1 MTQTNLKQ
9 HYRLSLEQAR
19 LDHQDGI
26 ITTTGLIYY
35 AIGILRKPGHKLRV
49 KDIEVFCADL
59 KIGVSTFYKSI
70 KKLKDKGRIRS
81 HNLDGIELWI
91 PASNEVEISSL
102 TEVATNG
109 NTESPIRENNSP
121 SLEIDSPV
129 RENNSPSL
137 ESNYP
142 IRENKSLKA
151 SSDNDFSPS
160 STTYQLFINSLS
172 DNERETFEKF
182 VREEWKRLTS
192 KNGSSGEEIVSLE
205 RFLSKPED
213 RNNWWQKFLK
223 STAGKAAKKEAL
235 VTSSDWR
242 NDPRFTEWIWS
253 AFNRGYEWVHEDEA
267 ERANRQAFYDWAFAV
282 NAFEGICL

>member
-1 MTQTNLKQ
+1 MTQTNPNQ

-19 LDHQDGI
+19 LDHKDGI

-49 KDIEVFCADL
+49 KDIEIFCADL

-70 KKLKDKGRIRS
+70 KKLKDKGRIRWN
-81 HNLDGIELWI
+81 NLDGIELWI
-91 PASNEVEISSL
+91 PASNEVEIVSQ
-102 TEVATNG
+102 TEVATSENPDS
-109 NTESPIRENNSP
+109 TIKENNSLIVETGFP
-121 SLEIDSPV
+121 T
-129 RENNSPSL
+129 RESNSPIVETDS
-137 ESNYP
+137 P
-142 IRENKSLKA
+142 IRENKSLQIA
-151 SSDNDFSPS
+151 SGKHFNPS

-172 DNERETFEKF
+172 DSERDNFEKF
-182 VREEWKRLTS
+182 VREEWKILTS
-192 KNGSSGEEIVSLE
+192 RNGSSGKEIVSLE

-223 STAGKAAKKEAL
+223 SAAGKASKKEAL
-235 VTSSDWR
+235 ATLHDWR
-242 NDPRFTEWIWS
+242 NDERFDEWIWF

-267 ERANRQAFYDWAFAV
+267 ERALRQAFYDWAFAV